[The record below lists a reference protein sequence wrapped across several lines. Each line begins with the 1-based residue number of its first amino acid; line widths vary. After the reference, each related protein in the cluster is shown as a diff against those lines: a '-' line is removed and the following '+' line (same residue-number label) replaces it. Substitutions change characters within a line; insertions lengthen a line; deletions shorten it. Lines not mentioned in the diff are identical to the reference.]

1 MMSGFISY
9 MSLLTFL
16 FLVFEPSCF
25 NVNESWCNTVEI
37 FFEIFCY
44 EVGVCGGWGGERSRE
59 SRFFQKQTKIARGEY
74 YCGKSSKGKKCIT
87 EKQDFC

>member
-25 NVNESWCNTVEI
+25 SVNESWCNTVEI

-44 EVGVCGGWGGERSRE
+44 EVGVCGGGGGE
-59 SRFFQKQTKIARGEY
+59 K
-74 YCGKSSKGKKCIT
+74 
-87 EKQDFC
+87 